1 MKRGRKL
8 KRTVS
13 HRRALL
19 MNLAMGLIAH
29 KRIKTTLAKA
39 KELRGYVERMISFA
53 KRGDIS
59 SRRHVARYIR
69 DRKTVQ
75 ELFGE
80 IAPKYTER
88 NGGYTRVLKLG
99 QRSSD
104 AAEMA
109 FVELVGFEG
118 FVRKKEE
125 QKAKQKEEKAKKKE
139 KEAAESEKQQPP
151 PASS

>member
-8 KRTVS
+8 RRTVS
-13 HRRALL
+13 HRKALL
-19 MNLAMGLIAH
+19 MNLAMSLVAH

-59 SRRHVARYIR
+59 ARRHVARHLH

-75 ELFGE
+75 ELFGTV
-80 IAPKYTER
+80 APKCAER
-88 NGGYTRVLKLG
+88 PGGYTRVLKLG
-99 QRSSD
+99 QRTSD
-104 AAEMA
+104 SAEMA
-109 FVELVGFEG
+109 FIELVGFEG

-139 KEAAESEKQQPP
+139 KEDTGSGQQPP
-151 PASS
+151 PAKEE